1 MTSRLVVVGGGILG
15 TMHAIEGVRLGYE
28 VVHLERDW
36 APRGASVRNF
46 GLIWVSG
53 RAPGAELDLALEA
66 RDRWEAIAAEVP
78 GTGFRP
84 IGSLTLARSPGE
96 LAALEALVAAG
107 DAKRRG
113 VSLLEPAE
121 VRAVNPALQGEVLG
135 GLLCERDAAVEPR
148 LTLGALRGH
157 LEQSGAYRFLPGT
170 EAREVL
176 AHQVVDQH
184 GVSHKGDLVVCC
196 PGARP
201 SGAIADALRDAPL
214 RRVRL
219 QMFETEPFDGA
230 LSTAVADG
238 DSLRY
243 YPAFAPSR
251 TALGEQDELAAAW
264 RAQLLMVHRLGGH
277 LTIGDTHAYEE
288 PFSFDLAD
296 APSRHLLGVA
306 SSLLGTELPPVERR
320 WAGVYCE
327 CTEPGALYYRVEI
340 EPGVFVVSGP
350 GGRGMT
356 MSPAI
361 AAASF

>member
-1 MTSRLVVVGGGILG
+1 MGGD
-15 TMHAIEGVRLGYE
+15 R
-28 VVHLERDW
+28 R
-36 APRGASVRNF
+36 RGA
-46 GLIWVSG
+46 
-53 RAPGAELDLALEA
+53 
-66 RDRWEAIAAEVP
+66 

-157 LEQSGAYRFLPGT
+157 LERSGAYRFVPGT

-201 SGAIADALRDAPL
+201 SGAIADALRDAPV

-219 QMFETEPFDGA
+219 QMLETEPFDGV

-238 DSLRY
+238 DSLRC

-288 PFSFDLAD
+288 PFFFASRTRRAGTCSASPLRCSAPSSRPLSGAGLASTAS
-296 APSRHLLGVA
+296 APSRA
-306 SSLLGTELPPVERR
+306 RCTTESRSS
-320 WAGVYCE
+320 
-327 CTEPGALYYRVEI
+327 
-340 EPGVFVVSGP
+340 
-350 GGRGMT
+350 RG
-356 MSPAI
+356 S
-361 AAASF
+361 SW